1 MNQLI
6 VDKDGEWFSNVGL
19 FPFIDPTTNTRFEP
33 GVQVKIKSNDW
44 IKGQPVLVKQVDEG
58 EPTKPVKSGK

>member
-6 VDKDGEWFSNVGL
+6 VDKDGEWFKNVGA

-33 GVQVKIKSNDW
+33 GVTVKIKSNDW
-44 IKGQPVLVKQVDEG
+44 IVGQPVLVKQIQEEDT
-58 EPTKPVKSGK
+58 PKPVKAGK